1 MNEIFKEMDNAI
13 NKFTVASD
21 TFIAKRKK
29 AQKDKQ

>member
-1 MNEIFKEMDNAI
+1 MNKIFNEMDSII

-29 AQKDKQ
+29 TQKEKK

>member
-1 MNEIFKEMDNAI
+1 MNEIFNEMESVI

-29 AQKDKQ
+29 AQKEQ